1 MTFCLKNTCLD
12 IAGDLSTHSCIHHYC
27 IRADLLMSIPVNHA
41 VIHVSS
47 SDCMHHHYYAIY
59 EVNMPVFMIFP
70 EVDDFMQWRVGNNWY
85 SQ

>member
-1 MTFCLKNTCLD
+1 
-12 IAGDLSTHSCIHHYC
+12 
-27 IRADLLMSIPVNHA
+27 MSIPVNHA

-70 EVDDFMQWRVGNNWY
+70 EVDDFMQWWVGNNWY